1 MHECNSPPFDLCTL
15 MKTSVFVT
23 DMMVELTQFCRVW
36 LSRNFRLATF
46 MSFIIVPPVLLFES
60 TYAAKIIVS
69 CILVEC
75 LNISICLGFFVVVF
89 FIRYGNRIVRIY
101 GVN

>member
-1 MHECNSPPFDLCTL
+1 
-15 MKTSVFVT
+15 
-23 DMMVELTQFCRVW
+23 
-36 LSRNFRLATF
+36 

-69 CILVEC
+69 CVLVEF
-75 LNISICLGFFVVVF
+75 LNISICLEFLVVF